1 MRLRKRTGLLIGI
14 CAVVA
19 SCSGDRG
26 PGADSTRASTSGNP
40 TSAVHT
46 DAELDSAARTV
57 LSFLRGQA
65 TIDSTHLADTVV
77 LYLTP
82 EIGGGRNILTR
93 AQLRDRT
100 RWVIQ
105 LQGHNYSL
113 VPPTTLPKL
122 TTKVGRHF
130 RCGDYPLSTVYP
142 DLARLPHVGVRLEPD
157 HLDSCLQTWNVTFV
171 FDAAVRPPRL
181 VAAVYDQFEW

>member
-1 MRLRKRTGLLIGI
+1 MGLLPGL
-14 CAVVA
+14 CALVA
-19 SCSGDRG
+19 SCSADRG
-26 PGADSTRASTSGNP
+26 PGDADSPRASTSDNP

-46 DAELDSAARTV
+46 SAELDSAARTV

-65 TIDSTHLADTVV
+65 SLDSTRLADTVV

-82 EIGGGRNILTR
+82 EIGGSRATFSR
-93 AQLRDRT
+93 AQLRDPAK
-100 RWVIQ
+100 WAIP
-105 LQGHNYSL
+105 LQGHNYTL

-130 RCGDYPLSTVYP
+130 RCYDYPLSSVYP
-142 DLARLPHVGVRLEPD
+142 DLGRLPHVGTQLAPEEMG
-157 HLDSCLQTWNVTFV
+157 SCLQTWNITFV
-171 FDAAVRPPRL
+171 FDSTARPPRL